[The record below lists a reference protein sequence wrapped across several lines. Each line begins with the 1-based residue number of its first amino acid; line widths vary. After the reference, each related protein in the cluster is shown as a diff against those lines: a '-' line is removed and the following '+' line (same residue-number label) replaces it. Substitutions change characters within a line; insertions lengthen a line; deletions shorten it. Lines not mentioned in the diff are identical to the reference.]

1 MRTVHGI
8 WASRRVATLVD
19 RSRTV
24 SLTSSS
30 SLPALFLPL
39 MLEEELASS
48 LPAMLT
54 EMLCEERAGGGCD

>member
-1 MRTVHGI
+1 M
-8 WASRRVATLVD
+8 ATLVD

-39 MLEEELASS
+39 MLEEPASS

-54 EMLCEERAGGGCD
+54 EMLCEACEARAGGGCG